1 MTPPVLPHLSPI
13 RARGSARIVRSP
25 SAANAAVALPD
36 ADRNGVAE
44 WLSSRNAETVRA
56 LGTWQAPVLSDAVVE
71 TLATIFLMQP
81 GRRVMPFFAWLDDRL
96 RR

>member
-1 MTPPVLPHLSPI
+1 MSPPVLPHSSPI
-13 RARGSARIVRSP
+13 RARGTARIVRIP
-25 SAANAAVALPD
+25 SAPNAPAALPE

-56 LGTWQAPVLSDAVVE
+56 LGTWQAPVLPDAVVE

-81 GRRVMPFFAWLDDRL
+81 GRQVMPFFAWLDDRL